1 MVSAPNNAN
10 RFFAIRYTTI
20 IEATDSM
27 TLANQHFDY
36 KYSVNGRVIDKMYE
50 LLCVTN
56 TVLFRAK
63 RLYLMSNRPFFRHN
77 N

>member
-1 MVSAPNNAN
+1 MVSPPFNAN

-20 IEATDSM
+20 IEATYSM
-27 TLANQHFDY
+27 TLAIQHFDY
-36 KYSVNGRVIDKMYE
+36 NYSVNGKAIDKMNE

-63 RLYLMSNRPFFRHN
+63 RLYLMSNRLFFRHN